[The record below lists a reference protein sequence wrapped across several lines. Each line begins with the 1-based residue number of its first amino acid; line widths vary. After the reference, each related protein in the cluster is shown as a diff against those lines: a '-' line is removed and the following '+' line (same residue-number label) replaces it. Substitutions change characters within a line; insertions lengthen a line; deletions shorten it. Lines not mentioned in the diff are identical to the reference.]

1 MDKIRIKSPAT
12 IANLSCG
19 FDVLGLCL
27 DKPYDEIE
35 VTKNL
40 SRNII
45 LNIEDSQFSNI
56 PSNPKQNTGGV
67 PAELILNDL
76 NLDYGFT
83 ISIKK
88 GIPLCGGLGSSA
100 ATASGVVFA
109 INKLLDIPLSM
120 EQMLSYALEGEKVSV
135 SNPHADNIAPCLK
148 GGLCL
153 IRDTRTLDIIDVP
166 ISEYTIALIHPDI
179 KINTEDARNIL
190 PKDISLALA
199 ITQWGNL
206 GGLIMGFI
214 KNDNAIIKRS
224 MEDKIIEPVR
234 SSLIKGF
241 VDIKNNALKTGA
253 IGFGI
258 SGSGP
263 TMFALCESASIAEN
277 ICSFSNK
284 FYSSL
289 NIKCDT
295 YISKV
300 NKNGPTII

>member
-1 MDKIRIKSPAT
+1 MNKIRIKSPAT

-35 VTKNL
+35 VTKNS

-109 INKLLDIPLSM
+109 INKLLDTPLSM
-120 EQMLSYALEGEKVSV
+120 KQMLLV
-135 SNPHADNIAPCLK
+135 I
-148 GGLCL
+148 
-153 IRDTRTLDIIDVP
+153 
-166 ISEYTIALIHPDI
+166 
-179 KINTEDARNIL
+179 
-190 PKDISLALA
+190 
-199 ITQWGNL
+199 
-206 GGLIMGFI
+206 
-214 KNDNAIIKRS
+214 
-224 MEDKIIEPVR
+224 
-234 SSLIKGF
+234 
-241 VDIKNNALKTGA
+241 
-253 IGFGI
+253 
-258 SGSGP
+258 
-263 TMFALCESASIAEN
+263 
-277 ICSFSNK
+277 
-284 FYSSL
+284 
-289 NIKCDT
+289 
-295 YISKV
+295 
-300 NKNGPTII
+300 